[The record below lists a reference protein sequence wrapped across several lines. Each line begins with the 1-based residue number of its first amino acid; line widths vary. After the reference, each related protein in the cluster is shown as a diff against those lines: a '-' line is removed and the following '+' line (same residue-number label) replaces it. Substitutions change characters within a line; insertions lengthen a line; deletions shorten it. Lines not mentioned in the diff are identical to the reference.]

1 MTQNMLTGRK
11 FASLVKSAIIPPADR
26 TSDQT
31 PQSVRA
37 KNSKR
42 LRNILGF
49 TMLELMVVIA
59 IIMILL
65 GLAAG
70 KYQRSIMRSHEA
82 VLKQDLRVMR
92 DAIQQFTL
100 DKEAAPQS
108 LDDLVSGGYLRIV
121 PTDPITQR
129 ADWVPVTEDI
139 LLSPEQSTTGISDVH
154 SASNEIS
161 PFENTAYSTW

>member
-11 FASLVKSAIIPPADR
+11 FASLLKSATPPAR
-26 TSDQT
+26 
-31 PQSVRA
+31 VRA
-37 KNSKR
+37 KKSKWR
-42 LRNILGF
+42 RIVGF
-49 TMLELMVVIA
+49 TLLELMVVMA

-70 KYQRSIMRSHEA
+70 KYTRSIARSHEA

-92 DAIQQFTL
+92 DAIQQYTL

-108 LDDLVSGGYLRIV
+108 LDDLVSAGYLRSV
-121 PTDPITQR
+121 PVDPITQR
-129 ADWVPVTEDI
+129 ADWVTVTEDI

-154 SASNEIS
+154 SASNETS

>member
-11 FASLVKSAIIPPADR
+11 LASIVKSAISPSR
-26 TSDQT
+26 
-31 PQSVRA
+31 VRA
-37 KNSKR
+37 ANSNR
-42 LRNILGF
+42 HRFLRMLGF

-108 LDDLVSGGYLRIV
+108 LDDLVSAGYLRNV

-129 ADWVPVTEDI
+129 PDWVTVTEDI

>member
-11 FASLVKSAIIPPADR
+11 FASLVKSVVFAPAD
-26 TSDQT
+26 SNSGKT
-31 PQSVRA
+31 PQRVRA

-70 KYQRSIMRSHEA
+70 KYTRSVQRSHEA

-108 LDDLVSGGYLRIV
+108 LDDLVSAGYMRSV
-121 PTDPITQR
+121 PRDPITDR
-129 ADWVPVTEDI
+129 PDWVTVTEDI

>member
-1 MTQNMLTGRK
+1 MTQNMLTGRNS
-11 FASLVKSAIIPPADR
+11 ASLVKSATRAPADH
-26 TSDQT
+26 TSVQT
-31 PQSVRA
+31 PEAIRA
-37 KNSKR
+37 INSTR
-42 LRNILGF
+42 RRSMLGF
-49 TMLELMVVIA
+49 TLLELMVVMA

-70 KYQRSIMRSHEA
+70 KYTRSIARSHEA

-108 LDDLVSGGYLRIV
+108 LDDLVSGGYLRTV

-129 ADWVPVTEDI
+129 ADWVTVTEDI
-139 LLSPEQSTTGISDVH
+139 LLSPEQSTVGISDVH

>member
-11 FASLVKSAIIPPADR
+11 FASLVKSAI
-26 TSDQT
+26 T
-31 PQSVRA
+31 PTRVRA
-37 KNSKR
+37 TDSKR
-42 LRNILGF
+42 RRILRMLGF

-92 DAIQQFTL
+92 DAIQQYTL

-108 LDDLVSGGYLRIV
+108 LEDMVTAGYMRDV
-121 PTDPITQR
+121 PIDPITQQKNWKV
-129 ADWVPVTEDI
+129 DTEDI
-139 LLSPEQSTTGISDVH
+139 LLSPDQTTTGISDVH
-154 SASNEIS
+154 SASDAIS
-161 PFENTAYSTW
+161 

>member
-1 MTQNMLTGRK
+1 MTQNMLTGRN
-11 FASLVKSAIIPPADR
+11 FASLVKSAAPAPADR
-26 TSDQT
+26 TSAQT
-31 PQSVRA
+31 PEAIRA

-42 LRNILGF
+42 WRSILGF

-108 LDDLVSGGYLRIV
+108 LDDLVSAGYLRQV
-121 PTDPITQR
+121 PRDPITDR
-129 ADWVPVTEDI
+129 ADWVTVTEDV
-139 LLSPEQSTTGISDVH
+139 LLSPEQSTVGLSDVH